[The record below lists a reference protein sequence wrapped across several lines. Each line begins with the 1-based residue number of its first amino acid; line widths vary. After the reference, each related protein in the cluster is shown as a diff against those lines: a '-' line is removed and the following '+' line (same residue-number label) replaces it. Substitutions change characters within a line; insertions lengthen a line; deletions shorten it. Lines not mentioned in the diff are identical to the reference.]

1 MPGILWVLRLFLRP
15 LQVPSGSLL
24 DLFMTQALALSDFLA
39 APGVLLDV
47 RSPAEFAQGHI
58 PGAISF
64 PLFTDDER
72 AQVGT
77 CYKQQGRDAAVELGF
92 ALAGPK
98 FAGFITQA
106 RSLAGNGPVR
116 LHCWRGGMRS
126 EAVAWVL
133 GMGGLSVTT
142 LVGGYKT
149 FRRWALMVPAWTRP
163 IWILGGMTG
172 TGKTAVLHALAERG
186 EQVLDLEAI
195 AHHRGSSFG
204 MLGQPPQPTNEQFEN
219 EIAVRWEGFDPTR
232 PVWIEAESKRI
243 GLCRVP
249 EPLFRQ
255 MDRAAVLELVR
266 PQAERLE
273 ILVRDYGGFSTD
285 DLVAATERIRKRL
298 GGLRTQEAIA
308 LLQARRLPEAF
319 ALLLTYY
326 DKTYTYDLTRR
337 SVPRYPIEVAG
348 LSAAECGDRLLAF
361 ARALPATVS
370 EDPPAVCDL
379 ALTPDG

>member
-1 MPGILWVLRLFLRP
+1 MPP
-15 LQVPSGSLL
+15 
-24 DLFMTQALALSDFLA
+24 ALALSDFLA

-58 PGAISF
+58 PGAVSF

-98 FAGFITQA
+98 FARFIAQA
-106 RSLAGNGPVR
+106 RSLAEGGSVR

-133 GMGGLSVTT
+133 GMGGLSVAT
-142 LVGGYKT
+142 LMGGYKT
-149 FRRWALMVPAWTRP
+149 FRRWALTVPAWVRP

-219 EIAVRWEGFDPTR
+219 EIAVRWAGFHPTR

-249 EPLFRQ
+249 EPLFCQ
-255 MDRAAVLELVR
+255 MEQAAVLELVR
-266 PQAERLE
+266 PKSERLE
-273 ILVRDYGGFSTD
+273 ILVRDYGNFSTD

-298 GGLRTQEAIA
+298 GGLRTQRAIA
-308 LLQARRLPEAF
+308 LIQERRLPEAF
-319 ALLLTYY
+319 DLLLTYY

-337 SVPRYPIEVAG
+337 SVPRYPIDVAG
-348 LSAAECGDRLLAF
+348 CSAAECGDRLIALARSLS
-361 ARALPATVS
+361 ATVLENPLPASHVT
-370 EDPPAVCDL
+370 
-379 ALTPDG
+379 LTPNP

>member
-1 MPGILWVLRLFLRP
+1 MTHP
-15 LQVPSGSLL
+15 LS
-24 DLFMTQALALSDFLA
+24 LSDFLA

-58 PGAISF
+58 PGAVSF

-72 AQVGT
+72 AKVGT

-92 ALAGPK
+92 SLAGPK
-98 FAGFITQA
+98 FAGFIAQA
-106 RSLAGNGPVR
+106 RSLADGGPVR

-133 GMGGLSVTT
+133 GMGGLSVKT
-142 LVGGYKT
+142 LAGGYKT
-149 FRRWALMVPAWTRP
+149 FRRWALEVPAVARP

-172 TGKTAVLHALAERG
+172 TGKTEVLHALAERG

-204 MLGQPPQPTNEQFEN
+204 MLGQPPQPSNEQFEN
-219 EIAVRWEGFDPTR
+219 EIAVRWAEFDPAC

-249 EPLFRQ
+249 ESLFRQ
-255 MDRAAVLELVR
+255 MDQAPVLELVR
-266 PQAERLE
+266 PKPERLE
-273 ILVRDYGGFSTD
+273 ILVKDYGNFSTD

-308 LLQARRLPEAF
+308 LIQEGRLREAF
-319 ALLLTYY
+319 DRLLIYY

-337 SVPRYPIEVAG
+337 SVPRHAVDAAG
-348 LSAAECGDRLLAF
+348 LSAAECGDRLIALSRSISSPF
-361 ARALPATVS
+361 ATETLPISPATPTPVAS
-370 EDPPAVCDL
+370 
-379 ALTPDG
+379 ALQRNP